1 MVHHEPVPTQR
12 SNLLGDP
19 GSDRGGN
26 EPIPGLLSQ
35 SSTPNPFVLV
45 GIWNMFTRFILAR
58 GLMWQQDLL
67 AEEAE
72 ESSTVR
78 CAPLSKQPL
87 FCLEAAGRLGA
98 HVGAL
103 G

>member
-1 MVHHEPVPTQR
+1 
-12 SNLLGDP
+12 
-19 GSDRGGN
+19 
-26 EPIPGLLSQ
+26 
-35 SSTPNPFVLV
+35 
-45 GIWNMFTRFILAR
+45 MFTRFILAR